1 MLLTILVRLVDLY
14 STLIVVYVLFS
25 WIPQK
30 SGILYDI
37 DSVLRRICE
46 PYLGF
51 FRRII
56 PPIGIMDI
64 SPIVAILALEAIVR
78 LIVAII

>member
-1 MLLTILVRLVDLY
+1 MLLIILLRLVDLY
-14 STLIVVYVLFS
+14 SALIVIYVLLS
-25 WIPQK
+25 WISQK

-37 DSVLRRICE
+37 DNVLRLICE
-46 PYLGF
+46 PYLGI
-51 FRRII
+51 FRRMI
-56 PPIGIMDI
+56 PPIGMIDI

>member
-1 MLLTILVRLVDLY
+1 MLTKFSELDEKDYYKKPMLLTILVRLVDLY

-46 PYLGF
+46 P
-51 FRRII
+51 
-56 PPIGIMDI
+56 
-64 SPIVAILALEAIVR
+64 
-78 LIVAII
+78 